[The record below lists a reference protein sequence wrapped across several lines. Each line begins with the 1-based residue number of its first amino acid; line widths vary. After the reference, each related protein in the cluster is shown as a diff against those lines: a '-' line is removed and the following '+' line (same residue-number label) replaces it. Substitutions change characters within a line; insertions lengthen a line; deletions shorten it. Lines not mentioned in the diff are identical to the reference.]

1 MVYQGS
7 KSRLAK
13 FLVPIIQKYI
23 DENNIT
29 TYIEPMC
36 GSCSIIKQIRCDNR
50 IASDINDELI
60 SLLQYIKS
68 DNDLSIAP
76 ANCSFEHYADVRENR
91 KKGTN
96 KYSKEYI
103 ELIGYCASYGGRYFD
118 GGYGRDKTGKRNIY
132 AERLKN
138 LKEDST
144 QLKDID
150 IKCCDFKDFTGY
162 KNCLFYFDPPYK
174 GTKQYSKQFIDYN
187 SFYDFLRKLSENNI
201 VIISEYSMPDDF
213 KCIWQ
218 KERKVLQKSDRTV
231 GDKAIEKLFILEK
244 ND

>member
-1 MVYQGS
+1 MVIRMKISWIKYDQDK
-7 KSRLAK
+7 KSFRLPEALG
-13 FLVPIIQKYI
+13 FDVFYL
-23 DENNIT
+23 
-29 TYIEPMC
+29 
-36 GSCSIIKQIRCDNR
+36 
-50 IASDINDELI
+50 SDLEQTDKKMKELI
-60 SLLQYIKS
+60 L
-68 DNDLSIAP
+68 AT
-76 ANCSFEHYADVRENR
+76 
-91 KKGTN
+91 TN
-96 KYSKEYI
+96 Q
-103 ELIGYCASYGGRYFD
+103 
-118 GGYGRDKTGKRNIY
+118 GK
-132 AERLKN
+132 
-138 LKEDST
+138 LKEIKAM
-144 QLKDID
+144 LKDID